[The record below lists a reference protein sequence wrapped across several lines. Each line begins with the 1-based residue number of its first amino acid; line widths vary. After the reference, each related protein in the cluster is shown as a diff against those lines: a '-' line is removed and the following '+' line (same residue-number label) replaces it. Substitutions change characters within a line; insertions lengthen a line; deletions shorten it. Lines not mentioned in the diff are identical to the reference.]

1 MLKKDQAV
9 EEKIEKLVS
18 ELTLEEKIG
27 MIHGNGLF
35 RTEGVKRLGIPPV
48 TMSDGPMGV
57 RNEFEN
63 AHWVT
68 IGNSD
73 DYVSYLPSNSALAAT
88 WNRELAY
95 ESGKV
100 LGEEA
105 RGRNKDMILA
115 PGINIKRSPLC
126 GRNFEYMSE
135 DPYLAGE
142 MAVPVIKGIQ
152 TADTAACVKHFALNS
167 QETERLWVEVEVSDR
182 ALREIYLPAFKKAVE
197 EGESYSLMG
206 AYNRY
211 KGEHCCESKALL
223 NDVLRQEWGYDGMVV
238 SDWGAVHKTKE
249 AAESGLDIEMSVTDN
264 FDEYCMANPLL
275 EAVKK
280 GEVSE
285 DCIDEKVRNIALLPY
300 TNNKASQHSYRFN
313 IPILRQK

>member
-95 ESGKV
+95 KSGKV

-223 NDVLRQEWGYDGMVV
+223 NGVLRQEWGYDGMVV
-238 SDWGAVHKTKE
+238 DRK
-249 AAESGLDIEMSVTDN
+249 SV
-264 FDEYCMANPLL
+264 
-275 EAVKK
+275 V
-280 GEVSE
+280 
-285 DCIDEKVRNIALLPY
+285 
-300 TNNKASQHSYRFN
+300 
-313 IPILRQK
+313 

>member
-95 ESGKV
+95 KSGKV

-135 DPYLAGE
+135 DPYLAG
-142 MAVPVIKGIQ
+142 
-152 TADTAACVKHFALNS
+152 
-167 QETERLWVEVEVSDR
+167 
-182 ALREIYLPAFKKAVE
+182 
-197 EGESYSLMG
+197 
-206 AYNRY
+206 
-211 KGEHCCESKALL
+211 
-223 NDVLRQEWGYDGMVV
+223 
-238 SDWGAVHKTKE
+238 
-249 AAESGLDIEMSVTDN
+249 
-264 FDEYCMANPLL
+264 
-275 EAVKK
+275 
-280 GEVSE
+280 
-285 DCIDEKVRNIALLPY
+285 
-300 TNNKASQHSYRFN
+300 
-313 IPILRQK
+313 